1 MAIDELL
8 DEHEQGERVRDW
20 LRRNG
25 VGIVSGVL
33 IGFALIGGWKWW
45 QAQQHTQRMQAGAAY
60 QSMLEQLDNGDLEQ
74 AGKQASGLG
83 RGAYATLALLD
94 VAKAQVE
101 AGNRDAGIATLRGIS
116 AADPALA
123 GVVDQRLA
131 RLLIDAGQPQ
141 QALPLLAGAEDAAS
155 LEIQGDAQA
164 ALGQP
169 EKARKAYTDALT
181 RLDVAAPQRRLVE
194 IKLTDVGG

>member
-25 VGIVSGVL
+25 VGIVGGVL

-45 QAQQHTQRMQAGAAY
+45 QGQQQTQRMEAGAAY
-60 QSMLEQLDNGDLEQ
+60 QSMLEQLESGNLEQ
-74 AGKQASGLG
+74 AGTQAAGLS
-83 RGAYATLALLD
+83 RGAYAALAALD
-94 VAKAQVE
+94 IAKAQVD
-101 AGNRDAGIATLRGIS
+101 AGDRDAGIVTLRGIGT
-116 AADPALA
+116 ADPALA

-131 RLLIDAGQPQ
+131 RLLIDAGKPQ
-141 QALPLLAGAEDAAS
+141 EALTRLAGADDAAS

-169 EKARKAYTDALT
+169 DQARKAYTDALA
-181 RLDVAAPQRRLVE
+181 RLDVAAPQRLLVE